1 MHPGELCRFTLDPG
15 ISGAEGVA
23 EHRGSE
29 AFASQHAE
37 QAGALPAKAWRK
49 AMADVQDHHYGITVI
64 IN

>member
-37 QAGALPAKAWRK
+37 QAGALPAGRCKGLAEGDPPQREVVGK
-49 AMADVQDHHYGITVI
+49 
-64 IN
+64 NP